1 MVTFGDIFRAFLG
14 IFECFFLFLSCLR
27 RDELARKHHHL
38 TSGYELANQDD
49 EDTLNAE
56 LLEELGDEEEEED
69 EVLQITTTSARSNQP
84 LA

>member
-1 MVTFGDIFRAFLG
+1 M
-14 IFECFFLFLSCLR
+14 R

-56 LLEELGDEEEEED
+56 LLEELGDEEED
-69 EVLQITTTSARSNQP
+69 EVLQITTTSERSNQP

>member
-1 MVTFGDIFRAFLG
+1 M
-14 IFECFFLFLSCLR
+14 R

-56 LLEELGDEEEEED
+56 LLEELGDEEED

>member
-1 MVTFGDIFRAFLG
+1 M
-14 IFECFFLFLSCLR
+14 
-27 RDELARKHHHL
+27 

-56 LLEELGDEEEEED
+56 LLEELGDEEED
-69 EVLQITTTSARSNQP
+69 EVLQITTTSERSNQP